1 MASGMN
7 IDTIPVP
14 QQTPVEERRQVIKT
28 KTLGHAEEAP
38 GESFREKLEAQRKD
52 LRQNQQK
59 HDSDEQAEKK
69 REEILAKVGERRH
82 LQYEVIEDAAVVQVS
97 VINTEDGTVVRK
109 VPPDNVVGFIRKFR
123 SSAIRNFGKLDIT
136 L

>member
-1 MASGMN
+1 MN
-7 IDTIPVP
+7 PDAIPIP
-14 QQTPVEERRQVIKT
+14 QQTPVEERQRVIKT
-28 KTLGHAEEAP
+28 KTLGRTSDAP
-38 GESFREKLEAQRKD
+38 DESFREKLEAQRRD
-52 LRQNQQK
+52 LKQNQEK
-59 HDSDEQAEKK
+59 RSSDEQAEKK

-123 SSAIRNFGKLDIT
+123 SSAIRTSRRLDIT
-136 L
+136 V

>member
-1 MASGMN
+1 MN
-7 IDTIPVP
+7 PEAVPIP

-28 KTLGHAEEAP
+28 KTIGHAEEASD
-38 GESFREKLEAQRKD
+38 ESFRDKLEAQRRD
-52 LRQNQQK
+52 LKQNQQK
-59 HDSDEQAEKK
+59 HESDEQAEKK
-69 REEILAKVGERRH
+69 RAEILAKVGERRH

-123 SSAIRNFGKLDIT
+123 SSAIRTSRKLDIT
-136 L
+136 V